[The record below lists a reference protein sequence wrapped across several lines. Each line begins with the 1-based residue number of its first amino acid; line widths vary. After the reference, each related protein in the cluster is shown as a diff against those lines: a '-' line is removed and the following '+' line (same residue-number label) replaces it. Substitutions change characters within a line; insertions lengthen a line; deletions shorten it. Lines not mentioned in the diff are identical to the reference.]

1 MRMCCTCTCCGS
13 TSGLTGIVPALVAA
27 STVFTVPF
35 PPAAAL
41 GLLFFALFLAL
52 ADCFDSDLAE
62 ESLDS
67 SLDEGLAAFKES
79 AAGAAASGG
88 LAALESDAAAAGAV
102 ESAGAAADQAVPA
115 GRSARASVA

>member
-62 ESLDS
+62 ESLDE
-67 SLDEGLAAFKES
+67 DLAAFKES

-88 LAALESDAAAAGAV
+88 LAALEFDAAAAVGMACGRRVAV
-102 ESAGAAADQAVPA
+102 Q
-115 GRSARASVA
+115 